1 MLAVRFKLRCQPEK
15 TERVRAALVEV
26 IAPSRALDGVISFDI
41 ARDLTDS
48 NSFIATEVFE
58 DRAALDRQEAQAE
71 VANALAVIGESL
83 AAEPEATIYH
93 VSSSE
98 PHGG

>member
-1 MLAVRFKLRCQPEK
+1 MIVVRFKVQSQPEK
-15 TERVRAALVEV
+15 AEQVKAALEKV

-41 ARDLTDS
+41 ARDLADP

-58 DRAALDRQEAQAE
+58 DRTALDRQESQAE
-71 VANALAVIGESL
+71 VANALAVLEQSL
-83 AAEPEATIYH
+83 AAQPEATVFH

-98 PHGG
+98 PWGA

>member
-1 MLAVRFKLRCQPEK
+1 MIVVRFKVQCQPEK
-15 TERVRAALVEV
+15 TEQVKAALEAV
-26 IAPSRALDGVISFDI
+26 IAPSRSLDGVVSFDV
-41 ARDLTDS
+41 ARDLADP

-71 VANALAVIGESL
+71 VANALAVLGESL
-83 AAEPEATIYH
+83 AAEPEATIFH

-98 PHGG
+98 PHGA

>member
-1 MLAVRFKLRCQPEK
+1 MIVVRFKVTCQPDK
-15 TERVRAALVEV
+15 TERVMAALNEV
-26 IAPSRALDGVISFDI
+26 IAPARGVDGVIDFDI
-41 ARDLTDS
+41 ARDLADP

-58 DRAALDRQEAQAE
+58 DRAALDRQESLPE
-71 VANALAVIGESL
+71 VGRVLELLPDSVATP
-83 AAEPEATIYH
+83 PEATIFH

>member
-1 MLAVRFKLRCQPEK
+1 MLVVRFKCQCQPDKAEQAM
-15 TERVRAALVEV
+15 AAFQAV
-26 IAPSRALDGVISFDI
+26 IAPSRAVDGASSFDI
-41 ARDLTDS
+41 GRDIVDP

-58 DRAALDRQEAQAE
+58 DRAALDRQESLPE
-71 VANALAVIGESL
+71 VAQVLAVLGESL
-83 AAEPEATIYH
+83 AAPPEATIYH